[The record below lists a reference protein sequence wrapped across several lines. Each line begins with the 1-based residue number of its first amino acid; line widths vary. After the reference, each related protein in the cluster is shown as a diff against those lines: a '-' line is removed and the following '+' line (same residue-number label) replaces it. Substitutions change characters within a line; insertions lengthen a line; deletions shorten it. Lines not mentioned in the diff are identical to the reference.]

1 VYLCVSVCV
10 GMCAS
15 VCVTVYGKEADDL
28 SHTLQKK
35 SNDAI
40 CGNGRNSTI
49 LTYFL
54 SYLQRVSN
62 HE

>member
-1 VYLCVSVCV
+1 MYLCVSVCV
-10 GMCAS
+10 GMCVF
-15 VCVTVYGKEADDL
+15 VCVTVYGKRL
-28 SHTLQKK
+28 MISLTLQKK
-35 SNDAI
+35 GNDAI